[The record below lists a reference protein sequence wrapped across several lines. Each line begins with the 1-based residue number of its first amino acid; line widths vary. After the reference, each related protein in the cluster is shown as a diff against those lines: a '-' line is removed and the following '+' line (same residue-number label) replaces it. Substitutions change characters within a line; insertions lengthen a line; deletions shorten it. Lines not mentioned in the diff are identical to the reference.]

1 MIASLRGRVEQVA
14 ENSVVVEVGGVGL
27 LVAVPAPLAARLQPG
42 QPVALFTRLIVRED
56 ALALYG
62 FESPDQR
69 GFFDL
74 LLSVS
79 GVGPKMAMSLLSHFS
94 LETLHLAVGANQ
106 PERLAGI
113 PGVGRKT
120 AEKIVFHLKDKVS
133 AVGEAGPSGWGEG
146 DTDIIAALTALGYT
160 VVEAQS
166 ALQSLPRDAPADLE
180 SRLRLALQYF
190 SRR

>member
-1 MIASLRGRVEQVA
+1 VIASLRGRVEQVS
-14 ENSVVVEVGGVGL
+14 ENSMVVEVGGVGL
-27 LVAVPAPLAARLQPG
+27 AVTVPAPLAARTQPG
-42 QPVALFTRLIVRED
+42 QPAALFTRLIVRED

-74 LLSVS
+74 LLGVS
-79 GVGPKMAMSLLSHFS
+79 GVGPKVAMSLLSHFS
-94 LETLHLAVGANQ
+94 LEVLYQAVGSNQ

-120 AEKIVFHLKDKVS
+120 AEKIVFHLKDKV
-133 AVGEAGPSGWGEG
+133 AAGAEPGVGGWVEG

-190 SRR
+190 SRG

>member
-1 MIASLRGRVEQVA
+1 MIASLHGRVEQVA
-14 ENSVVVEVGGVGL
+14 ENAVVVEVGGVGL
-27 LVAVPAPLAARLQPG
+27 MVAVPAPLAARLQPG
-42 QPVALFTRLIVRED
+42 QLVALFTRLIVRED

-69 GFFDL
+69 AFFEL
-74 LLSVS
+74 LLTVS
-79 GVGPKMAMSLLSHFS
+79 GVGPKVALSLLSHFS
-94 LETLHLAVGANQ
+94 IDMLHLAVGGNQ

-120 AEKIVFHLKDKVS
+120 AEKIVFHLKDKV
-133 AVGEAGPSGWGEG
+133 AARGEARPSGWGEG
-146 DTDIIAALTALGYT
+146 DTDILAALTALGYT
-160 VVEAQS
+160 LVEAQS
-166 ALQSLPRDAPADLE
+166 ALQSLPRDAPEDLE

>member
-133 AVGEAGPSGWGEG
+133 PVGEAGPSGWGEG
-146 DTDIIAALTALGYT
+146 DTDIIAALSALGYT

>member
-1 MIASLRGRVEQVA
+1 MIASLRGRVKQVA
-14 ENSVVVEVGGVGL
+14 ENAVVVEVGGVGL
-27 LVAVPAPLAARLQPG
+27 MVAVPAPLAARLQPG

-56 ALALYG
+56 ALALFG

-69 GFFDL
+69 SFFEL
-74 LLSVS
+74 LLTVS
-79 GVGPKMAMSLLSHFS
+79 GVGPKVALSLLSHFS
-94 LETLHLAVGANQ
+94 LETLHLAVGASQ

-120 AEKIVFHLKDKVS
+120 AEKIVFHLKDKV
-133 AVGEAGPSGWGEG
+133 AARGEAGPSGWGES

-160 VVEAQS
+160 LVEAQS

>member
-1 MIASLRGRVEQVA
+1 VIASLRGCVEQVA

-94 LETLHLAVGANQ
+94 IETLHLAVGANQ

-120 AEKIVFHLKDKVS
+120 AEKIVFHLKDKVT

-146 DTDIIAALTALGYT
+146 DTDIIAALSALGYT

>member
-1 MIASLRGRVEQVA
+1 MIASLRGRVEQVS
-14 ENSVVVEVGGVGL
+14 ENSIVVEVGGVGL
-27 LVAVPAPLAARLQPG
+27 SVTVPAPLAARLQPG
-42 QPVALFTRLIVRED
+42 QPAALFTRLIVRED

-74 LLSVS
+74 LLGVS
-79 GVGPKMAMSLLSHFS
+79 GVGPKVAMSLLSHFS
-94 LETLHLAVGANQ
+94 LEVLHQAVGANQ

-120 AEKIVFHLKDKVS
+120 AEKIVFHLKDKV
-133 AVGEAGPSGWGEG
+133 AAGVEPGLGGWLEG

-190 SRR
+190 SRG

>member
-1 MIASLRGRVEQVA
+1 VIASLRGRVEQVA

-27 LVAVPAPLAARLQPG
+27 LVAVPTPLAARLQPG